1 MKKQENKEPKQLKLI
16 DYDYSFNHLTINLE
30 HFVNSEIDRIKKK
43 DEELAQLLLNKS
55 EVERW
60 EKTNFQLDL

>member
-16 DYDYSFNHLTINLE
+16 DYDYSFNHLSINFD

-43 DEELAQLLLNKS
+43 DDELAQLLLNKS
-55 EVERW
+55 EVER
-60 EKTNFQLDL
+60 